1 MAYPSATPSDPTLEA
16 PLSPSLGGPQ
26 SGSDSPCARVAMCE
40 GSGQH
45 LSKETQSLLRSRLRT
60 AALLLTL
67 GFGVFFVRNLFFTD
81 YMSGVDLAMMF
92 YHGAVV
98 LTLALIGGGLCHRC
112 EFKRSTLLVAE
123 LVIFGLPASF
133 FVTLE
138 WLQLHALSAS
148 MTQQEAMIAGHLES
162 PAAPWILLI
171 FIYSLYIPNTWQ
183 RASWIIGAMAAIP
196 VTLFIIAWFVMP
208 HIGENVSLLQI
219 STIALMMS
227 LAGVVGGWG
236 VYTMGRLRRE
246 AFEARQLGQ
255 YKLKRLLGAG
265 GMGEVHLAEHQL
277 MKRPVALKLIKP
289 SRAADPQAI
298 ARFERE
304 VRAMSRLS
312 HANTVE
318 IFDYGHTSDGT
329 FYYVME
335 YLPGKSL
342 ADLVEQHG
350 PLAPERVV
358 SLIEQTCDALSEAHS
373 LGLIHRDIK
382 PGNIFAAERG
392 GVFDVAK
399 LLDFGLAKPIVS
411 TSDVNLTQ
419 EGAITGSPLFMAPEQ
434 AAGDG
439 LPDARSDIYAL
450 GAVAY
455 YLLTG
460 KPPFEA
466 ENPVKVLLAH
476 AGQAVVP
483 PSQLRPGIPADL
495 EQIVMRCLA
504 KNPAERFADVITLG
518 EALAACESHGR
529 WTREHARRWWQSHGA
544 QGIKNDIPPRSPQRT
559 SPTNSNGHDLTQ
571 DSDAAVSAALA
582 R

>member
-1 MAYPSATPSDPTLEA
+1 
-16 PLSPSLGGPQ
+16 
-26 SGSDSPCARVAMCE
+26 
-40 GSGQH
+40 
-45 LSKETQSLLRSRLRT
+45 
-60 AALLLTL
+60 
-67 GFGVFFVRNLFFTD
+67 
-81 YMSGVDLAMMF
+81 
-92 YHGAVV
+92 
-98 LTLALIGGGLCHRC
+98 
-112 EFKRSTLLVAE
+112 
-123 LVIFGLPASF
+123 
-133 FVTLE
+133 
-138 WLQLHALSAS
+138 
-148 MTQQEAMIAGHLES
+148 
-162 PAAPWILLI
+162 
-171 FIYSLYIPNTWQ
+171 
-183 RASWIIGAMAAIP
+183 
-196 VTLFIIAWFVMP
+196 
-208 HIGENVSLLQI
+208 
-219 STIALMMS
+219 
-227 LAGVVGGWG
+227 
-236 VYTMGRLRRE
+236 
-246 AFEARQLGQ
+246 
-255 YKLKRLLGAG
+255 
-265 GMGEVHLAEHQL
+265 MGEVHLAEHQL

-466 ENPVKVLLAH
+466 DNPVKVLLAH

-504 KNPAERFADVITLG
+504 KNPADRFADVTALG

-544 QGIKNDIPPRSPQRT
+544 QDIKNDIPPRSPQRT